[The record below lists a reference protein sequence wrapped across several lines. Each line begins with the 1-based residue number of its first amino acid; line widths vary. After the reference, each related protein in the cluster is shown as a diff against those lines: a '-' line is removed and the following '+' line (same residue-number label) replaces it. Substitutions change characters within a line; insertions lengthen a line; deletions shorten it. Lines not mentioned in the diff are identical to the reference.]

1 VPILG
6 GVPGGKEV
14 MPLRKRDLRK
24 RKKKE
29 QVSTKRLSMVTA
41 ALLALAAL
49 AKLLAEVM
57 SLIHH

>member
-1 VPILG
+1 
-6 GVPGGKEV
+6 

-41 ALLALAAL
+41 ALLALAAV